1 MPPCTSPT
9 QISRV
14 LLLAAG
20 RFFLASGLLFF
31 TLELVSLYEMS
42 MITVS
47 SIGRSIPHQSY
58 VMVLPLDGSSS
69 SIFYL
74 LCHLWTLN
82 CHQRQWWRCG
92 LLNLYLF
99 ERGDYIFKGP
109 NSNWTYRGQLEAPS
123 PNGTRDQMEF
133 M

>member
-14 LLLAAG
+14 LLLAG

-31 TLELVSLYEMS
+31 TAELVSLYEMS
-42 MITVS
+42 MINVS
-47 SIGRSIPHQSY
+47 SIPHQSY
-58 VMVLPLDGSSS
+58 VMVLPLDASSS
-69 SIFYL
+69 LFYL
-74 LCHLWTLN
+74 QCNLWTLN
-82 CHQRQWWRCG
+82 CHQRQWWLWCG

-109 NSNWTYRGQLEAPS
+109 NSNWTYRGQLKAPS